1 MITIKKKKSGNA
13 RTLTLAGD
21 LSIQN
26 IAQLR
31 EALLG
36 SFEGVDKVLLE
47 FKDLEEADLST
58 LQVLCSA
65 HRTSEK
71 LNKDITLEG
80 QYPER
85 LQKLMEESGFS
96 RQIGCFPDNNKNC
109 FWTKGGM

>member
-1 MITIKKKKSGNA
+1 
-13 RTLTLAGD
+13 
-21 LSIQN
+21 
-26 IAQLR
+26 
-31 EALLG
+31 LLG

-47 FKDLEEADLST
+47 LKDLEGADLST

-71 LNKDITLEG
+71 LNKDLVVENQCLET
-80 QYPER
+80 

-96 RQIGCFPDNNKNC
+96 RQTGCFPGNNKSC